1 MGGVTEYW
9 WILALALL
17 IGSIALQIVTN
28 KAAARAMTEAN
39 ITADQRISALDETV
53 DELRA
58 SVKDINDAK
67 SAHSAL
73 IDCLHKL
80 EQAIDVVSVSNLPH
94 NGFPTH
100 IEAAWEDV
108 GEHGRFLTDLG
119 GMSVAMREQIYHV
132 FLKALNTPIT
142 TTMPAAG
149 SPLDILS
156 DMDEWMTREY
166 KEKDKPL
173 VLVQRG

>member
-1 MGGVTEYW
+1 MGGITEYW
-9 WILALALL
+9 WILALVLL
-17 IGSIALQIVTN
+17 IGSIWIQI
-28 KAAARAMTEAN
+28 
-39 ITADQRISALDETV
+39 
-53 DELRA
+53 RA
-58 SVKDINDAK
+58 SRSITRANAATDVQIASLGASVGELWLAVNDINDARG
-67 SAHSAL
+67 AHSTL

>member
-9 WILALALL
+9 WALALL
-17 IGSIALQIVTN
+17 LLIVGIAMQIRTNRRIERAIEAIVVTN
-28 KAAARAMTEAN
+28 MPR
-39 ITADQRISALDETV
+39 D
-53 DELRA
+53 
-58 SVKDINDAK
+58 
-67 SAHSAL
+67 
-73 IDCLHKL
+73 
-80 EQAIDVVSVSNLPH
+80 
-94 NGFPTH
+94 GFPAH